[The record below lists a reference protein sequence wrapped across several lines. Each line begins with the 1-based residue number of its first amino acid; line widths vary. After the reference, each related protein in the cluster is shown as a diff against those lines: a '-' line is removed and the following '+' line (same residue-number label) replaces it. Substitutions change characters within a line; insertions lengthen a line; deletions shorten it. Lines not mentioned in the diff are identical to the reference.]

1 MMNIQAFSCWLLAV
15 SNFASIKCVPR
26 SLSLGEG
33 WGEVQARHLIV
44 AFIKAHASTADV
56 SSATKMIMFFF
67 IILYFYFF
75 CWMITCVLPM
85 PLSVTARKV

>member
-1 MMNIQAFSCWLLAV
+1 MMNIQAFSYSLCESVALRGLLAV

-44 AFIKAHASTADV
+44 AFLKAHASTADV
-56 SSATKMIMFFF
+56 SSREAVVQLELFSWK
-67 IILYFYFF
+67 
-75 CWMITCVLPM
+75 
-85 PLSVTARKV
+85 